1 MEPLFARLATWFD
14 LKPQG
19 FKTTF
24 EMPEPSRSDCHAW
37 GAHPVFHYFAT
48 ILGIRPS
55 SRGLATVRIQPQLG
69 PLEWARGTMV
79 HPRGHITADF
89 KRSGERMSGAIELPV
104 GVSGELV
111 MNGEMI
117 ALREGRQRV

>member
-1 MEPLFARLATWFD
+1 MWFN

-48 ILGIRPS
+48 LLGIRPAAPGFKS
-55 SRGLATVRIQPQLG
+55 VRIQPQLG
-69 PLEWARGTMV
+69 PLESARGTLV
-79 HPRGHITADF
+79 HPAGRIALDV
-89 KRSGERMSGAIELPV
+89 RRAGERLRGEVELPD
-104 GVSGELV
+104 GVTGELLI
-111 MNGEMI
+111 NGG
-117 ALREGRQRV
+117 ATPLRTGRQEF